1 MFNRTRNKAL
11 DEFSTSL
18 AQDLM
23 SRYEVGSESTA
34 LSKKE
39 KRKLGAALD
48 NIYIKAMDF
57 QREHNLGIY
66 GKARL
71 GNTFKWELKEMGYE
85 DGFIDE
91 ATKGLLVSLN
101 KA

>member
-11 DEFSTSL
+11 DEFSKSL
-18 AQDLM
+18 AQDLA
-23 SRYEVGSESTA
+23 SRYEVGSEATV
-34 LSKKE
+34 LNKKA

-48 NIYIKAMDF
+48 DIYIKAMEF
-57 QREHNLGIY
+57 HREHNLGIY

-71 GNTFKWELKEMGYE
+71 GNTFKWELKEMGYQDE
-85 DGFIDE
+85 FINE

-101 KA
+101 RP

>member
-1 MFNRTRNKAL
+1 MFNSTRNNAL
-11 DEFSTSL
+11 DEFSKSL
-18 AQDLM
+18 AQDLAG
-23 SRYEVGSESTA
+23 RYEVGSESTG
-34 LSKKE
+34 LNKKA

-48 NIYIKAMDF
+48 DIYIKAMGF
-57 QREHNLGIY
+57 QREHDLGIY

-71 GNTFKWELKEMGYE
+71 GNTFKWELKDMGYE

>member
-1 MFNRTRNKAL
+1 MFNRTRNKTL
-11 DEFSTSL
+11 DEFSKSL
-18 AQDLM
+18 AKDLA

-34 LSKKE
+34 LNKKA

-48 NIYIKAMDF
+48 DIYIKAMDF
-57 QREHNLGIY
+57 QRENTLGIY

-85 DGFIDE
+85 DEFIDE

>member
-1 MFNRTRNKAL
+1 MFNRASNKAL
-11 DEFSTSL
+11 DEFSKSL
-18 AQDLM
+18 AQDLV
-23 SRYEVGSESTA
+23 SRYGVGSESTA
-34 LSKKE
+34 HNKK
-39 KRKLGAALD
+39 KNRKLGAALD
-48 NIYIKAMDF
+48 DIYIKAMDF